1 MKQEDLF
8 NFFRELPQPLG
19 MAGTKPKDIIR
30 SIIQMD
36 IESDYSGLVYF
47 HMLLFKAMRRVYGS
61 KGMLTPSLLLLNY
74 ER

>member
-1 MKQEDLF
+1 
-8 NFFRELPQPLG
+8 